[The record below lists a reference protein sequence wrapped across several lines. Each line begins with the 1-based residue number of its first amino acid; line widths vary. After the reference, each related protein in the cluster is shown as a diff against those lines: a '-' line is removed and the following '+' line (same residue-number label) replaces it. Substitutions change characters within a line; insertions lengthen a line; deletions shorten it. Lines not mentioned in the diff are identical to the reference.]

1 MSETI
6 IKLRLFVGAYAPL
19 MFMLALRFR
28 VEWLRIVCDLLC
40 VCGVVTLWFL
50 VIRAPRRIS
59 ADFVEVAEVQDE
71 GGLASGFLA
80 SYLLPF
86 LTIPEPTVPDIV
98 AYVVFFVVAAI
109 IYVRSDMA
117 QVNPTLYLF
126 GYLVVSIRT
135 TGDLRCF
142 AIVRRRPSAGDRIRK
157 VNLSSTVFVEV
168 PSPTRR

>member
-1 MSETI
+1 
-6 IKLRLFVGAYAPL
+6 

-28 VEWLRIVCDLLC
+28 VEWLRISCVLLS
-40 VCGVVTLWFL
+40 VCGVATLWFL

-59 ADFVEVAEVQDE
+59 ADFVEVAAVQDE

-86 LTIPEPTVPDIV
+86 LTAPEPGIPDTL
-98 AYVVFFVVAAI
+98 AYVVFLIVAGI
-109 IYVRSDMA
+109 VYVRSDMA

-135 TGDLRCF
+135 TGGLHSF
-142 AIVRRRPSAGDRIRK
+142 AIVRRRPSAGDTIRK
-157 VNLSSTVFVEV
+157 VNLSGTVFVEV
-168 PSPTRR
+168 PRPTRG

>member
-1 MSETI
+1 MAETI

-28 VEWLRIVCDLLC
+28 LEWLRIACDLLS
-40 VCGVVTLWFL
+40 VFGVVTLWFL

-71 GGLASGFLA
+71 GGLAAGFLA

-86 LTIPEPTVPDIV
+86 LTVPEPSLPDIV
-98 AYVVFFVVAAI
+98 AYVVFLVVAAI
-109 IYVRSDMA
+109 VYVRSDMA

-135 TGDLRCF
+135 TGDLRSF
-142 AIVRRRPSAGDRIRK
+142 AIVRRRPVPGDRIRK
-157 VNLSSTVFVEV
+157 VSLSSTVFVEV
-168 PSPTRR
+168 PSPARR

>member
-1 MSETI
+1 
-6 IKLRLFVGAYAPL
+6 

-28 VEWLRIVCDLLC
+28 VEWLRIACALLS
-40 VCGVVTLWFL
+40 VFGVVTLWFL

-71 GGLASGFLA
+71 GGLAAGFLA

-86 LTIPEPTVPDIV
+86 LTVPEPSLPDIF
-98 AYVVFFVVAAI
+98 AYLVFLVVAAI
-109 IYVRSDMA
+109 VYVRSDMA

-135 TGDLRCF
+135 TGDLRSF
-142 AIVRRRPSAGDRIRK
+142 AIVRRRPLPGDRIRK
-157 VNLSSTVFVEV
+157 VSLSNTVFVEV